1 MQQYIS
7 WCPCSGMTLW
17 KAVAGP
23 HCMWSAGGHE
33 IYFSY
38 SIIKLP
44 QKLILSYCP
53 HLFYFIA
60 QLFCFFAQIWKLL
73 PLPFWY
79 YQRCTFLFLFFL
91 RCSPFLFRFG
101 RILPPLHGITVYFC
115 QLPVN
120 LPPFFNLVPSHDA
133 PLYRFLMV
141 IVEYRFLITRMSTDG
156 VVARILHCIGC
167 SLNDLVEALR
177 FIFLFEHKLGG
188 CWS

>member
-1 MQQYIS
+1 
-7 WCPCSGMTLW
+7 MTLW

-53 HLFYFIA
+53 HLFYCQVILFFCTDLEASPIA
-60 QLFCFFAQIWKLL
+60 ILILSAMYLF
-73 PLPFWY
+73 
-79 YQRCTFLFLFFL
+79 FFL
-91 RCSPFLFRFG
+91 RCSPFG
-101 RILPPLHGITVYFC
+101 RILPLLHCITMYYFC

-120 LPPFFNLVPSHDA
+120 LPPYFNPVPSHDA

-141 IVEYRFLITRMSTDG
+141 IVEYRFLLTRMSTDG
-156 VVARILHCIGC
+156 VVACILHCIGC

-177 FIFLFEHKLGG
+177 FIF
-188 CWS
+188 